1 MAASWE
7 CPSLPMLSFPMKES
21 GRASFLGIK
30 PVRGGVGGVGG
41 EGRGVHPFQI
51 ARQGESEL
59 TRLA

>member
-1 MAASWE
+1 
-7 CPSLPMLSFPMKES
+7 MLSFPMKES

-41 EGRGVHPFQI
+41 EGRGVHLFQI

-59 TRLA
+59 THLA